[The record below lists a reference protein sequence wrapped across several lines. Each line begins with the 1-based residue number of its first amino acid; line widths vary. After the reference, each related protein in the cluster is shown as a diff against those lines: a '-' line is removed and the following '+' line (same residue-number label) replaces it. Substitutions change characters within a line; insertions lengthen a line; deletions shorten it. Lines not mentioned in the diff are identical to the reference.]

1 MLGSIRKFSSSIF
14 AKVFLFIVAIPFIFW
29 GMGDVFRSGNQNT
42 IVKIDNEKISTKDF
56 AEYLNYYTDPNE
68 ELNEIL
74 LKNKLSNF
82 ISEKL
87 LEKEIKNLKIILS
100 KNSLSKIIK
109 NEKIFQKDGKF
120 SRTDYEKFLITNGLT
135 AVTFERNMLNQSK
148 KKQIIDFVSG
158 GVLPSQFSVEYIYD
172 KINQKINI
180 KIVNVEN
187 LIDKKINFTQDQ
199 ILDYYKKNKKNY
211 IYVYKTI
218 NFMEINPLNL
228 TGNEEFDD
236 LFFDKIDRIDDFIA
250 EGKDLNFILKKFNL
264 GSPIKITSDKFGKNK
279 EGKFIKNFPNKLIE
293 KIFLQSDSGQ
303 TILIVHENKYFVFE
317 ILKNE
322 NIQKKINDLNVKKA
336 VLNDLKNISKRK
348 FVTNII
354 NEINNNKF
362 NKTEFDN
369 LLKKESIT
377 AKEIFLEN
385 LNDNKH
391 LSDSLVQQIYS
402 YPEKKV
408 TLVADIGLSEVYLI
422 YIDKV
427 ENVTISKEFKDFKK
441 YLKLSKAK
449 MITDLYAAYDSY
461 LQKKYK
467 VEINYSAFDN
477 LKKNIK

>member
-1 MLGSIRKFSSSIF
+1 
-14 AKVFLFIVAIPFIFW
+14 
-29 GMGDVFRSGNQNT
+29 
-42 IVKIDNEKISTKDF
+42 
-56 AEYLNYYTDPNE
+56 
-68 ELNEIL
+68 
-74 LKNKLSNF
+74 
-82 ISEKL
+82 
-87 LEKEIKNLKIILS
+87 
-100 KNSLSKIIK
+100 
-109 NEKIFQKDGKF
+109 
-120 SRTDYEKFLITNGLT
+120 
-135 AVTFERNMLNQSK
+135 
-148 KKQIIDFVSG
+148 
-158 GVLPSQFSVEYIYD
+158 
-172 KINQKINI
+172 
-180 KIVNVEN
+180 
-187 LIDKKINFTQDQ
+187 
-199 ILDYYKKNKKNY
+199 
-211 IYVYKTI
+211 
-218 NFMEINPLNL
+218 MEINPLNL